1 MAAYSERGLHGRIV
15 HTLGRRILSGELK
28 PGHVFDL
35 AEVERDFGVSRT
47 AVREAMKVLAAKGLV
62 DSRQKRGTFVRP
74 RVDWNLLD
82 ADVIRWQFEGRGRRP
97 FLDQLAEVRAIVE
110 PAGARLAALRRTDAD
125 LRALTDALGAMEKA
139 SDDGL
144 SMVEADLGF
153 HRALLAAT
161 HNELLTRMEMVI
173 EAGLAERDRLVH
185 SGRAEDPLPSH
196 RAVLDAV
203 EAGDAAKA
211 EDAMIALLAQAQRDV
226 DAHRRPRRDSKRR
239 RA

>member
-1 MAAYSERGLHGRIV
+1 MAAYSERGLHGHIV
-15 HTLGRRILSGELK
+15 HTLGRRILSGGLK
-28 PGHVFDL
+28 PGHVFDPAAL
-35 AEVERDFGVSRT
+35 ERDFGVSRT

-74 RVDWNLLD
+74 REDWNLLD
-82 ADVIRWQFEGRGRRP
+82 ADLIRWQFEGRGRRP

-110 PAGARLAALRRTDAD
+110 PAGARLAAERRTDED
-125 LRALTDALGAMEKA
+125 LRALSDALEAMEKA

-144 SMVEADLGF
+144 SMVDADLSF

-196 RAVLDAV
+196 RAVFDAV
-203 EAGDAAKA
+203 EAGDPARA
-211 EDAMIALLAQAQRDV
+211 EQAMVALLAQAQRDV
-226 DAHRRPRRDSKRR
+226 AAHRRRRRNSRR

>member
-1 MAAYSERGLHGRIV
+1 MAAYSERGLHGHIV
-15 HTLGRRILSGELK
+15 HTLGRRILSGGLK
-28 PGHVFDL
+28 PGHVFDPAAL
-35 AEVERDFGVSRT
+35 ERDFGVSRT

-74 RVDWNLLD
+74 REDWNLLD
-82 ADVIRWQFEGRGRRP
+82 ADLIRWQFEGRGRRP

-110 PAGARLAALRRTDAD
+110 PAGARLAAERRTDDD
-125 LRALTDALGAMEKA
+125 LRALSDALGAMEKA

-144 SMVEADLGF
+144 SMVDADLSF

-196 RAVLDAV
+196 RAVFDAV
-203 EAGDAAKA
+203 EAGDPARA
-211 EDAMIALLAQAQRDV
+211 EQAMVALLAQAQRDV
-226 DAHRRPRRDSKRR
+226 DAHRRSRRNSKRR
-239 RA
+239 A